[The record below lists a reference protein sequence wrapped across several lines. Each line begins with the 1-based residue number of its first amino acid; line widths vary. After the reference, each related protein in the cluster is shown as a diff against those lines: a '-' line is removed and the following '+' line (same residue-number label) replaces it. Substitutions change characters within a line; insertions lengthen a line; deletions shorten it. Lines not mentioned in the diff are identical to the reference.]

1 MSKKFV
7 IISTA
12 ILFLV
17 LFNVGFVF
25 HEPLMGAWFHQQEAS
40 IARENFI
47 IPFIAL
53 AYLVYCFLLSYFF
66 PIYVAYYPGASRI
79 PLGLKFGIIMGVLFD
94 ALQGGII
101 EVATFNMPIA
111 VFFVDSGYHVLIE
124 GSIAGLILAFV
135 SKKWPTPAGFVR
147 ASA

>member
-1 MSKKFV
+1 MSRKFV
-7 IISTA
+7 VISTA
-12 ILFLV
+12 ILFVV

-25 HEPLMGAWFHQQEAS
+25 HEPFMGDWFRQQEAS
-40 IARENFI
+40 IVRDHYI

-66 PIYVAYYPGASRI
+66 PIYVAYYPGAPRI
-79 PLGLKFGIIMGVLFD
+79 PLALKFGLIMAVLFD

-124 GSIAGLILAFV
+124 GSIAGLILGYV
-135 SKKWPTPAGFVR
+135 SKKWPTQQG
-147 ASA
+147 

>member
-7 IISTA
+7 VISTA
-12 ILFLV
+12 VLFIV

-25 HEPLMGAWFHQQEAS
+25 HEPFMGDWFRQQEAS
-40 IARENFI
+40 IVRDHYI
-47 IPFIAL
+47 IPLIAL

-66 PIYVAYYPGASRI
+66 PIYVAYYPDAPRM
-79 PLGLKFGIIMGVLFD
+79 PLALKFGLVMAVLFD

-124 GSIAGLILAFV
+124 GSIAGLILGLV
-135 SKKWPTPAGFVR
+135 SKRWPTELA
-147 ASA
+147 